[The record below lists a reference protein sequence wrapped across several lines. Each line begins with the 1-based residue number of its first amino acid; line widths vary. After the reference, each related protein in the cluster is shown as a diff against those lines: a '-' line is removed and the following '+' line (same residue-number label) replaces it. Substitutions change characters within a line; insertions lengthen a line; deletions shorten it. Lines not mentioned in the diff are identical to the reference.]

1 MVFDYKKWQS
11 VSTTAVA
18 DVMET
23 PLMLSAAL
31 RPLDMASKI
40 VGQAF
45 TVQLQW
51 NHVGFLWKAIASA
64 QAGDV
69 LVITGCRDQLAYMGD
84 IMAGAAQKRAIQ
96 GVIMNGCIRDSHSIY
111 QSQFPVFSLGY
122 TPQAAPIGESIGKM
136 NVSVML
142 ESVQICPGDILVG
155 DNDGI
160 IAIPRKIADE
170 VLMQAAHKEEKDEQ
184 RKALLQDDSGL
195 MNFLKEKMR

>member
-1 MVFDYKKWQS
+1 MVFDYKKWQT

-18 DVMET
+18 DVMKD
-23 PLMLSAAL
+23 PVVLPYSL
-31 RPLDMASKI
+31 RPLDMTSRM

-64 QAGDV
+64 QAGDI

-96 GVIMNGCIRDSHSIY
+96 GVIMNGCIRDSQSIR

-122 TPQAAPIGESIGKM
+122 TPKAAPIGESIGKM
-136 NVSVML
+136 NVPVML
-142 ESVQICPGDILVG
+142 GPMPICPGDILVA

-160 IAIPRKIADE
+160 LAIPRKIADE
-170 VLMQAAHKEEKDEQ
+170 VLTQAAHKEETDTK
-184 RKALLQDDSGL
+184 RKMLLQDENRL